1 MFDRWVER
9 GGAVLERAGRFV
21 AFALETAAALP
32 AALRHPGLVV
42 EQFGRV
48 LLGSLPM
55 AAVAGAALGVV
66 AWLQIRCLLF
76 HFQSVSL
83 LPSAL
88 ALAVVW
94 EFGPVSAG
102 LIAAGRVGA
111 GLGAELGSMKITEQ
125 IDALRM
131 LAVSPMRRLVAP
143 RVLACM
149 LALPFLAVFID
160 YVAVLSSYAAEA
172 VGGTMT
178 WTQYRLEC
186 LRYLRLID
194 AIPATLKTVVFGFL
208 VGVSGCWC
216 GLQAGHGTE
225 EVGRASTRAVV
236 LATLLVLVADVLLV
250 RIIQLLVSGEW

>member
-1 MFDRWVER
+1 MVAGSWKRPR
-9 GGAVLERAGRFV
+9 ARLEQAGRFT
-21 AFALETAAALP
+21 AFAVEAATALP
-32 AALRHPGLVV
+32 AALRRPGLVA
-42 EQFGRV
+42 EQFARV

-55 AAVAGAALGVV
+55 VVVAGAALGVV
-66 AWLQIRCLLF
+66 AWLQIRGLLF
-76 HFQSVSL
+76 NFQSVSL

-111 GLGAELGSMKITEQ
+111 GLGAELGAMKITEQ

-131 LAVSPMRRLVAP
+131 LAVSPLRRLVAP
-143 RVLACM
+143 RVLAC
-149 LALPFLAVFID
+149 LCALPLLAVLID
-160 YVAVLSSYAAEA
+160 YVALLSSFAAEA
-172 VGGTMT
+172 LGGNLT

-186 LRYLRLID
+186 LRYLRLVD
-194 AIPATLKTVVFGFL
+194 VIPATLKTVVFGFL
-208 VGVSGCWC
+208 VGVTGCWC

-236 LATLLVLVADVLLV
+236 LATLLVLVSDVILV
-250 RIIQLLVSGEW
+250 RIIQLTVSPE